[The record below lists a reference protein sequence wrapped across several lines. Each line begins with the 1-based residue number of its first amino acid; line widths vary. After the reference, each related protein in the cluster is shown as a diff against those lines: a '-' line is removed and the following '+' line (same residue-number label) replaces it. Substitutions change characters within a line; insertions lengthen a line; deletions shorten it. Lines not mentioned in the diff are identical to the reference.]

1 MFGVSIKVAAHR
13 RAEDGGTIVAPF
25 DLSFQQDRES
35 GRLQSRQSSAVV
47 ELVESAEAECTFR
60 PVTGHV
66 LRREVMG
73 RQARA
78 VF

>member
-25 DLSFQQDRES
+25 DLSFQQAQA
-35 GRLQSRQSSAVV
+35 QSRQRQSSAVL

-60 PVTGHV
+60 PVTSHV
-66 LRREVMG
+66 LRREVMA